1 MNLNRRLQITFRKEK
16 FLPTTWAEFVFISES
31 NQGTMAWRC
40 HPTYH
45 VCAEALGLGGRGGH
59 WVRAALMLG
68 DEKWDLPF
76 GIVFEVFY
84 FKKIIINYRL
94 IFAYKFNFLS
104 E

>member
-1 MNLNRRLQITFRKEK
+1 
-16 FLPTTWAEFVFISES
+16 
-31 NQGTMAWRC
+31 MAWRW

-45 VCAEALGLGGRGGH
+45 VCDEALGLGGRAGRR
-59 WVRAALMLG
+59 VRAAVMYEWWYLLAA
-68 DEKWDLPF
+68 F
-76 GIVFEVFY
+76 GIVFEVFI

>member
-1 MNLNRRLQITFRKEK
+1 
-16 FLPTTWAEFVFISES
+16 
-31 NQGTMAWRC
+31 MAWRG

-45 VCAEALGLGGRGGH
+45 VCDGALGLGGRAGRWLRGA
-59 WVRAALMLG
+59 VALV
-68 DEKWDLPF
+68 DRKWYLPF

>member
-1 MNLNRRLQITFRKEK
+1 MNLKQRREITFGNEK
-16 FLPTTWAEFVFISES
+16 FLPTSWAEFVFISES

-45 VCAEALGLGGRGGH
+45 VCDEALALGGRAGC
-59 WVRAALMLG
+59 WVRAAVVLV

-76 GIVFEVFY
+76 GIVFEVFI